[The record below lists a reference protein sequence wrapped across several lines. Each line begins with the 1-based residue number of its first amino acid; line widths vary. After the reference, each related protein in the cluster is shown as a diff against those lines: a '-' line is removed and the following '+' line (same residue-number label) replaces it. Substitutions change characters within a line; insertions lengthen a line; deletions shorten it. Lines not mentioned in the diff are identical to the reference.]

1 MEDMDFKYHKERILD
16 YIKEMFYYRN
26 KLTDKQLNE
35 LMIDLQDLLLEL
47 PTIKNVEPK
56 PRPRGEPFPE
66 FRNIIEQTNRRLNN
80 G

>member
-1 MEDMDFKYHKERILD
+1 MEDMDFKYHKEVILD
-16 YIKEMFYYRN
+16 FIKDKFHYN
-26 KLTDKQLNE
+26 GKLTDKQLNE

-47 PTIKNVEPK
+47 PTIKNVEPR